1 MIKLSTG
8 QDSTLGNYLTLTR
21 AVFGRESKAVRFL
34 EQKIAESPN
43 GEDEEVISDEAQMI
57 NLLAQIDMGAV

>member
-1 MIKLSTG
+1 MTKLSTG
-8 QDSTLGNYLTLTR
+8 QDSTLGNYLMLTR

-57 NLLAQIDMGAV
+57 NLLAQIDIGAV